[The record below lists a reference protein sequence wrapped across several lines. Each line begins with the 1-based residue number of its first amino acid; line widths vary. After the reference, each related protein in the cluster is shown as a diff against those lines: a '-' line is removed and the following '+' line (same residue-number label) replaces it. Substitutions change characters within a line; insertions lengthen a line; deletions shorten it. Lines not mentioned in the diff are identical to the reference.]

1 MALNDFFPLSFPIIF
16 NRQVREAKRLM
27 FEGTRAISATLGS
40 SEDEEPLLFAVLFRM
55 WGTYILS
62 ILCINHQ
69 FGATEK
75 VSFKILVPVL
85 PYFR

>member
-1 MALNDFFPLSFPIIF
+1 MVLNDCFPLSFPIIF
-16 NRQVREAKRLM
+16 NRQVREVKRLM
-27 FEGTRAISATLGS
+27 FGDTRVTSASLGS
-40 SEDEEPLLFAVLFRM
+40 SEDEEPLLFAVLFRI
-55 WGTYILS
+55 WGIYILS

-75 VSFKILVPVL
+75 VPFKILLPVL